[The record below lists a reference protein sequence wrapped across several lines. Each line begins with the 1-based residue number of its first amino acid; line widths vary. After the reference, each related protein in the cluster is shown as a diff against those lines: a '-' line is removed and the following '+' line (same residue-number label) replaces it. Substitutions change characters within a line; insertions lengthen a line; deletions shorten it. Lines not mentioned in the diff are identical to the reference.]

1 MWLSAGLCRAFRL
14 EVESLLTFVAL
25 REPRRFARGGIL
37 LRVQRHIYLTIL
49 PVVRGS
55 TGKYSIPG

>member
-1 MWLSAGLCRAFRL
+1 MWLSAGLCGAFRL
-14 EVESLLTFVAL
+14 EVEPLLTFVAE
-25 REPRRFARGGIL
+25 REPWRFARGGIL
-37 LRVQRHIYLTIL
+37 SRVQKHIYLTLL